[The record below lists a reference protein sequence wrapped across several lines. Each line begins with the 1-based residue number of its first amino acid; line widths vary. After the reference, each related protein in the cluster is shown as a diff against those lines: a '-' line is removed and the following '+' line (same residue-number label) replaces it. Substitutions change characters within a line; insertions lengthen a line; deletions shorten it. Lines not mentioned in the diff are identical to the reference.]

1 MRLIRSFANHCLRFF
16 ARSWLHF
23 WRAVRYWHF
32 LNYSWH
38 LAWHKARRS

>member
-1 MRLIRSFANHCLRFF
+1 MRSLKTLKQLTNNA
-16 ARSWLHF
+16 ARAWLHF

-38 LAWHKARRS
+38 LAWHKARRSM